1 VSLSRLDLNLLRVLD
16 TVLSEGSV
24 VRAARRLH
32 VTPSAISN
40 ALARLREVLG
50 DPLVIRSG
58 RGIVP
63 TTRAA
68 GLASSL
74 KRALNELERAV
85 QSDAFDPTTTTKQFT
100 LAISDAGQ
108 IARLPRLA
116 RLLAKEMPHSQLR
129 VVGVDTYMS
138 SGGIAGTEVDVA
150 IIGVAEKTPG
160 VHFAPLYEEDS
171 VLVARRGHPR
181 VGAQITKTQL
191 GQLQHVDVQVAPGR
205 GYRELARSYAR
216 LDIKREVGM
225 VVPSFIAAAAVTAQT
240 DFVATL
246 PASLVEVL
254 GKRLGLRVVMA
265 PAPRI
270 TTEIKLVWHERTLDD
285 PAMRSFR
292 EVVTRAVGQTTP
304 DDSA

>member
-1 VSLSRLDLNLLRVLD
+1 MPYFR
-16 TVLSEGSV
+16 SEASY
-24 VRAARRLH
+24 ARRLH

-40 ALARLREVLG
+40 ALARLRTVLG

-68 GLASSL
+68 GLAPSL

-85 QSDAFDPTTTTKQFT
+85 ESDAFDPTTTTRQFT
-100 LAISDAGQ
+100 LAISDASQ

-116 RLLAKEMPHSQLR
+116 KLLAAEMPHSQLR

-150 IIGVAEKTPG
+150 IIAVAEKAPG
-160 VHFAPLYEEDS
+160 VHFAPLYEDS
-171 VLVARRGHPR
+171 VLVARRRHPR
-181 VGAQITKTQL
+181 AGTQITKMQL
-191 GQLQHVDVQVAPGR
+191 AQLQHVDVQVAPGR

-216 LDIKREVGM
+216 LGIRRAVAM
-225 VVPSFIAAAAVTAQT
+225 VVPSFIAAAAVVAQT

-246 PASLVEVL
+246 PTSLVEVL
-254 GKRLGLRVVMA
+254 GKRLGLHVVMA

-270 TTEIKLVWHERTLDD
+270 TTEIKLVWHERTLGD

-292 EVVTRAVGQTTP
+292 EFVTRAVGQTMP
-304 DDSA
+304 VG